1 MSDTFTIS
9 PLNSNKN
16 SQANKLTFWLS
27 RKLITH
33 NSDSFHR
40 PTRFKVSKKLFGG
53 CGIVDLSDVNGVAV
67 DAMDG
72 DGDRKRERKK

>member
-1 MSDTFTIS
+1 
-9 PLNSNKN
+9 
-16 SQANKLTFWLS
+16 
-27 RKLITH
+27 
-33 NSDSFHR
+33 
-40 PTRFKVSKKLFGG
+40 VSKKLFGG